1 MRTAVC
7 IALIGSTLGPLSAQV
22 QLDTLVRFTGAEGS
36 RRIDGL
42 APPTEDG
49 SVITVEASL
58 RASYQWATASNVG
71 NSIQLTTTVPVASY
85 ENGLLLRFLSPAT
98 FQGPVS
104 VSLPALPSVALVRT
118 DGEPPSAGQLIA
130 GRVAEILYAG
140 GTFTLLNAPE
150 RNCPPGYLRVNDN
163 YCIEAASSAP
173 VDFFTA
179 AEQCADRGGRLCSW
193 DEHHAACVLLA
204 GQFSNLFADWEYIDD
219 TSNHTHTANQ
229 VARTTCTS
237 QRTLLP
243 TVVARVRCCHH
254 PR

>member
-1 MRTAVC
+1 MRRELC
-7 IALIGSTLGPLSAQV
+7 IAVACSAFGPLSAQV
-22 QLDTLVRFTGAEGS
+22 EVDTLLRLTGTEGS

-42 APPTEDG
+42 ATPTEAR

-58 RASYQWATASNVG
+58 RAAYQWASATQVG
-71 NSIQLTTTVPVASY
+71 NTIQLTTTVPVAGYSD
-85 ENGLLLRFLSPAT
+85 GLLLRFLSPAT

-104 VSLPALPSVALVRT
+104 VSLPTLPAVALVRT
-118 DGEPPSAGQLIA
+118 DGEPPSAGQLVA
-130 GRVAEILYAG
+130 GRVAEILYTG
-140 GTFTLLNAPE
+140 GTFKLMNAPE

-179 AEQCADRGGRLCSW
+179 ADQCADRGGRLCSW

-204 GQFSNLFADWEYIDD
+204 GQFSNMFTDWEYIDD